1 MSERYYRTDIDT
13 KRLYQKIDTVFS
25 TSGTDGVRTHD
36 LSRVRRTLIPA
47 ELPFHIP
54 PVSSSPRLAVQTGKQ
69 SRKILFIEKRESSDP
84 LFPCGRWD
92 LNPHAVASTRS
103 LVLLVCQ
110 FRHFR
115 MRFQK
120 RKMQEMGLEPTLC
133 CHNRHLKPARLPF
146 RHSCAQMKL

>member
-1 MSERYYRTDIDT
+1 MLICIQRRPCVKTGYFQIPGFTQSLLR
-13 KRLYQKIDTVFS
+13 
-25 TSGTDGVRTHD
+25 SGTDGVRTHD

-120 RKMQEMGLEPTLC
+120 GRCRRWDLNPHYVAITGT
-133 CHNRHLKPARLPF
+133 
-146 RHSCAQMKL
+146 